1 MENGDASAEMRAAS
15 WRPCASIDVTSGHR
29 ARLAALAVARSKVA
43 EQWHGAGTQPFVPG
57 AMRFI
62 YEASEQFKIEPVA
75 GYELHC
81 RRKWMTSQ
89 LGSLASVLQAAR

>member
-1 MENGDASAEMRAAS
+1 M
-15 WRPCASIDVTSGHR
+15 
-29 ARLAALAVARSKVA
+29 AALAVARSKVA

-62 YEASEQFKIEPVA
+62 YEACESFKIEPVA

-81 RRKWMTSQ
+81 MRNGDASLDPPCLVSYRPLARKNPETCV
-89 LGSLASVLQAAR
+89 LAVVCDK